1 MMNQSKFTM
10 AVVASAFVCSQA
22 NALVAVPD
30 TSITLQV
37 VAGSSN
43 CLAHV
48 ERGHGGWSH
57 VSFLGAGGNLGI
69 TEIWNGSSWI
79 NPFGTFTDAV
89 VVARVNQCLVQAGYP
104 AGSSIS
110 NFQRTIG
117 GAGNVFSSMQ
127 WLGMSFDFNGTS
139 YKWGLDGVTNTV
151 MYAEQVPP
159 PPPNQ
164 APSANAGVDQ
174 TVASEAV
181 VTLDASGSSDPNVG
195 QTLTYA
201 WTQTGGPAV
210 TLSSAVAAQPTFTAP
225 TLVAGVADVPL
236 TFSLIVTDNL
246 GLFSTAD
253 AVTITV
259 QAPAVVPMPAV
270 PVPMLSPGML
280 GALSGLMALGAA
292 GLGLRRRKD

>member
-30 TSITLQV
+30 TNITLQV

-43 CLAHV
+43 CLAYV

-57 VSFLGAGGNLGI
+57 VSFLGVGGSLGI

-159 PPPNQ
+159 PPANQ

-253 AVTITV
+253 AVTVTV